1 MIKQFFLK
9 LVDGFIYG
17 LGFLLFSGVI
27 GGTVWLLLPD
37 YKAQVLTQK
46 AATLPVVNKVVPK
59 KTVKEEAPSHIVKRF
74 DAPRITVP
82 DDYTFITVSD
92 TRTLN
97 QAISAARKTGG
108 RYAIELADGHY
119 NIGSTINIDVNHIML
134 MSKSGNPYDV
144 TLNRG
149 GRGNLLRVSADHFY
163 VDGITLTGSGN
174 HLIQVAGESEAS
186 YTKINNCIFYD
197 AKEQFIK
204 VSYDRNKPDSK
215 SYSGNIANSIFEFRR
230 GIAFQYYTG
239 GIDVLGGVDWLVENN
254 IFKDIASPSKNISQ
268 HAVHFW
274 ANSEG
279 TRVVNNLFIDVDRAI
294 GFGMPLSK
302 NKKIMEYSHNN
313 GMIVGNVI
321 FHSDNGDPF
330 GDTGIVLESNIN
342 TLVKNNTVYF
352 EHHYPNAIEYRFS
365 NTESVTISGNQTNR
379 AITSRDGASAELSD
393 NVTTLSQAEFFKLFS
408 EISDR
413 LGVVT
418 LSKSS

>member
-1 MIKQFFLK
+1 MIKQLFLK

-17 LGFLLFSGVI
+17 LGFVLFSGI
-27 GGTVWLLLPD
+27 IAGMVWLLLPE

-46 AATLPVVNKVVPK
+46 AATLPVVNKVIPK
-59 KTVKEEAPSHIVKRF
+59 QTVKQDAPSYILKRF
-74 DAPRITVP
+74 DAPRIPVP
-82 DDYTFITVSD
+82 ESYSTITVSD

-97 QAISAARKTGG
+97 EALSTAHKTGG
-108 RYAIELADGHY
+108 SYVIVLADGHY
-119 NIGSTINIDVNHIML
+119 NIGSTINVDVDNIML
-134 MSKSGNPYDV
+134 LSKSGNPYDV
-144 TLNRG
+144 TLDRG
-149 GRGNLLRVSADHFY
+149 GSGNLFRVSADHFY
-163 VDGITLTGSGN
+163 IDGVTLTGSGN
-174 HLIQVAGESEAS
+174 HLIQVAGESKAS
-186 YTKINNCIFYD
+186 YTKVNNCIFYD

-204 VSYDRNKPDSK
+204 VSYDRDKPNSK
-215 SYSGNIANSIFEFRR
+215 SYSGNISNSIFEFRR

-279 TRVVNNLFIDVDRAI
+279 TRIVNNLFIDVDRAI
-294 GFGMPLSK
+294 GFGMPLNK
-302 NKKIMEYSHNN
+302 NKNILEYSHKN
-313 GMIVGNVI
+313 GLIAGNVI

-365 NTESVTISGNQTNR
+365 ISENVTISGNRTNR
-379 AITSRDGASAELSD
+379 AVTSRDGASAELSD
-393 NVTTLSQAEFFKLFS
+393 NVTTLSQAEFLKVFS

-413 LGVVT
+413 LGVLS
-418 LSKSS
+418 LSK